1 MPVSEHVIKSSLK
14 AIEEPASAHS
24 VAPAPVVGEPST
36 SIAPIPQNDSRL
48 ISRRGSTAHGRLS
61 TDSEGHHRSIFTH
74 GEKWFIVAICG
85 FAGTFRLAAVFIFCA
100 NTTLGVELMDL
111 NRSVLHIH

>member
-85 FAGTFRLAAVFIFCA
+85 FAGTFRLVVVFIFCA
-100 NTTLGVELMDL
+100 NTALGVELTDL
-111 NRSVLHIH
+111 NRSILHVH

>member
-1 MPVSEHVIKSSLK
+1 MSISEPAIKSGLK
-14 AIEEPASAHS
+14 ATEEMTSAHS
-24 VAPAPVVGEPST
+24 VVPVSVVGEPST

-48 ISRRGSTAHGRLS
+48 ISRRGSTARGRLS

-85 FAGTFRLAAVFIFCA
+85 FAGTFRLAVVFTLCA
-100 NTTLGVELMDL
+100 DVALRVD
-111 NRSVLHIH
+111 